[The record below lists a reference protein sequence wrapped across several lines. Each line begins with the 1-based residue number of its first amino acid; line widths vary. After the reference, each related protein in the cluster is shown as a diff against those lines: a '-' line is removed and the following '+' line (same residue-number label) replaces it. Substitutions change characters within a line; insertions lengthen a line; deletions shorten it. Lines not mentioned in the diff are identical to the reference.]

1 MLLINGVTGSLGE
14 ATLKLAL
21 EKGLMTVGLGR
32 NASKLDKMTK
42 VYPKA
47 IFFQLNDISSEV
59 EANFLLE
66 QIESVTNKKIEMY
79 MHAAALLNRTKS
91 PLETSVENFQETLKV
106 NLTGTFVWNKSV
118 VGKMI
123 ENEVRGSVLNVASQ
137 AARTG
142 GFGGTTSYA
151 ASKGGM
157 VSLSKSF
164 ARFGAVHNIRA
175 NSISPG
181 FLDNPMMLDG
191 LTSDQIAE
199 FVGKTALKRLAS
211 DYEIAQVCLFLL
223 GSEASYITGE
233 NIEVSAGQVLG

>member
-21 EKGLMTVGLGR
+21 EKGLRTVGVGR
-32 NASKLDKMTK
+32 NSSKLSEMSIMYSETL
-42 VYPKA
+42 
-47 IFFQLNDISSEV
+47 FFQLDDVSSEV
-59 EANFLLE
+59 EAKYLLE
-66 QIESVTNKKIEMY
+66 HIESVANKKIGMY
-79 MHAAALLNRTKS
+79 IHAAAILNRTKS
-91 PLETSVENFQETLKV
+91 PLETSVENFEETLKV
-106 NLTGTFVWNKSV
+106 NLTGTFIWNKNV
-118 VGKMI
+118 MGQMI
-123 ENEVRGSVLNVASQ
+123 ENEVPGSILNVASQ

-164 ARFGAVHNIRA
+164 ARFGALHNIRV

-181 FLDNPMMLDG
+181 FLDNPMMLEG

-199 FVGKTALKRLAS
+199 FTGKTALKRLATNN
-211 DYEIAQVCLFLL
+211 EIAEVCLFLL
-223 GSEASYITGE
+223 SSGASYVTGE

>member
-21 EKGLMTVGLGR
+21 EKGLRTVGLGR
-32 NASKLDKMTK
+32 NQSKLEKMTK
-42 VYPKA
+42 VYSKA
-47 IFFQLNDISSEV
+47 LFFQLDDISSEI

-66 QIESVTNKKIEMY
+66 HIESVANKKIEMY

-91 PLETSVENFQETLKV
+91 PLETSVENFEETLKV

-118 VGKMI
+118 MSKMI
-123 ENEVRGSVLNVASQ
+123 ENKVHGSVLNVASQ

-164 ARFGAVHNIRA
+164 ARFGALHNIRS
-175 NSISPG
+175 NCISPG
-181 FLDNPMMLDG
+181 FLDNPMMLKG

-199 FVGKTALKRLAS
+199 FVEKTALKRLAT
-211 DYEIAQVCLFLL
+211 DHEIAQVCLFLL
-223 GSEASYITGE
+223 GSGASYITGE

>member
-1 MLLINGVTGSLGE
+1 MGMSFLMSVRFVNFFLYFQPKNILMRFFIFLIVFTCSLKFS
-14 ATLKLAL
+14 AQYQ
-21 EKGLMTVGLGR
+21 VGH
-32 NASKLDKMTK
+32 TT
-42 VYPKA
+42 
-47 IFFQLNDISSEV
+47 ITFND
-59 EANFLLE
+59 
-66 QIESVTNKKIEMY
+66 
-79 MHAAALLNRTKS
+79 
-91 PLETSVENFQETLKV
+91 P
-106 NLTGTFVWNKSV
+106 
-118 VGKMI
+118 
-123 ENEVRGSVLNVASQ
+123 
-137 AARTG
+137 ARTG

-199 FVGKTALKRLAS
+199 FIGKTALKRLAS

-223 GSEASYITGE
+223 GSDASYITGE

>member
-21 EKGLMTVGLGR
+21 EKGLRTVGLGR
-32 NASKLDKMTK
+32 NSSKLSAMTK
-42 VYPKA
+42 VYSETSF
-47 IFFQLNDISSEV
+47 IQLDDVSSEV
-59 EANFLLE
+59 EANYLLE
-66 QIESVTNKKIEMY
+66 QIDSAANEKVDMY
-79 MHAAALLNRTKS
+79 IHAAAILNRTNS
-91 PLETSVENFQETLKV
+91 PLETSLENFEETLRV
-106 NLTGTFVWNKSV
+106 NLSGTFVWNKV
-118 VGKMI
+118 VMAKMI
-123 ENEVRGSVLNVASQ
+123 EDKVHGSILNVASQ

-164 ARFGAVHNIRA
+164 ARFGALHNIRV

-181 FLDNPMMLDG
+181 FLDNSMMLNG
-191 LTSDQIAE
+191 LTSDQIAQ
-199 FVGKTALKRLAS
+199 FTAKTALKRLATNS
-211 DYEIAQVCLFLL
+211 EIAEVSLFLL
-223 GSEASYITGE
+223 GAGASYITGE

>member
-21 EKGLMTVGLGR
+21 EKGLRTVGLGR
-32 NASKLDKMTK
+32 NASKLNKMTK
-42 VYPKA
+42 MYSKTL
-47 IFFQLNDISSEV
+47 FYQLNDISSEV

-66 QIESVTNKKIEMY
+66 QIESVTNAKIEMY
-79 MHAAALLNRTKS
+79 MHASAVLNRTKS
-91 PLETSVENFQETLKV
+91 PLETSVENFEETLNV

-118 VGKMI
+118 IGKMI
-123 ENEVRGSVLNVASQ
+123 KNKVHGSVLNVASQ

-151 ASKGGM
+151 ASKGGV

-164 ARFGAVHNIRA
+164 ARLGALHNIRA

-181 FLDNPMMLDG
+181 FLDNPMMLNG
-191 LTSDQIAE
+191 LTLDQVAE

-223 GSEASYITGE
+223 GSESSYITGE